1 MITLYGTSKSR
12 ASRSMVA
19 LEELGLSYTHV
30 PLFQNGITAADRDV
44 LRHLNPNARVPVL
57 DHDGV
62 IVWESMAINLYLADA
77 YGGPLWPDDVRDR
90 ARGVSV
96 ELLGAGRNG
105 PARLAESVAHARRPS
120 SWRWCNRERLATLRI
135 LDAALTGRS
144 YLIGDAFTFADL
156 NVAATICQPNE
167 GERID
172 GNLDP
177 AEHELPALTDW
188 LRRCVIARRRGSSCA
203 TFRNSALGD
212 FGAAHAFQHRA
223 KLRRKRARLRLRP
236 RRTRAYERCFGD

>member
-30 PLFQNGITAADRDV
+30 PLFQNGITTEDREV
-44 LRHLNPNARVPVL
+44 LRALNPNSRVPVL

-62 IVWESMAINLYLADA
+62 IVWESMAINLYLADL
-77 YGGPLWPDDVRDR
+77 YGGPLWPDDMRERALVYQWSFWVQAEMDRRDWQK
-90 ARGVSV
+90 A
-96 ELLGAGRNG
+96 
-105 PARLAESVAHARRPS
+105 
-120 SWRWCNRERLATLRI
+120 WRTRDVQQSEIVHKERLATLGI
-135 LDAALTGRS
+135 LDAALSGRD

-177 AEHELPALTDW
+177 AEHDLPALTAW
-188 LRRCVIARRRGSSCA
+188 LKRCVTRPSWV
-203 TFRNSALGD
+203 
-212 FGAAHAFQHRA
+212 
-223 KLRRKRARLRLRP
+223 KLRDFP
-236 RRTRAYERCFGD
+236 

>member
-44 LRHLNPNARVPVL
+44 LRNLNPNARVPVL
-57 DHDGV
+57 DDDGV
-62 IVWESMAINLYLADA
+62 VVWESMAINLYLADA
-77 YGGPLWPDDVRDR
+77 YGGPMWPDDVRDR
-90 ARGVSV
+90 ARVYQWSFWV
-96 ELLGAGRNG
+96 Q
-105 PARLAESVAHARRPS
+105 AEMDRRDWQKA
-120 SWRWCNRERLATLRI
+120 WRSRDAEQLQVVQRERLATLRI

-144 YLIGDAFTFADL
+144 YLLGDTFTFADL

-177 AEHELPALTDW
+177 AEHDLPALTGW
-188 LRRCVIARRRGSSCA
+188 LRRCVSRDSWV
-203 TFRNSALGD
+203 
-212 FGAAHAFQHRA
+212 
-223 KLRRKRARLRLRP
+223 KLRDFP
-236 RRTRAYERCFGD
+236 

>member
-44 LRHLNPNARVPVL
+44 LRNLNPNARVPVL

-90 ARGVSV
+90 ARVYQWSFWV
-96 ELLGAGRNG
+96 Q
-105 PARLAESVAHARRPS
+105 AEMDRRDWQKV
-120 SWRWCNRERLATLRI
+120 WRSRDSEQMEVVQRERIATLRI
-135 LDAALTGRS
+135 LDAALTGRRLS
-144 YLIGDAFTFADL
+144 A
-156 NVAATICQPNE
+156 
-167 GERID
+167 
-172 GNLDP
+172 
-177 AEHELPALTDW
+177 
-188 LRRCVIARRRGSSCA
+188 RRCVHVR
-203 TFRNSALGD
+203 
-212 FGAAHAFQHRA
+212 
-223 KLRRKRARLRLRP
+223 
-236 RRTRAYERCFGD
+236 